1 MNAEVPEATP
11 EEAARLLEEG
21 ALLVDV
27 RERLEWD
34 RARIPGAELRPLS
47 AVHGW
52 WESLPRHRTVILYCR
67 SGSRS
72 AQLAQALVTQAGF
85 DNVLNLTGGIIAW
98 AEAGLEV
105 EEG

>member
-1 MNAEVPEATP
+1 MNAEVPAATP
-11 EEAARLLEEG
+11 QEAARLLEQG

-27 RERLEWD
+27 RERLEWNQ
-34 RARIPGAELRPLS
+34 ARIPGAELRPLS
-47 AVHGW
+47 GVNGW
-52 WESLPRHRTVILYCR
+52 WESLPRDRTVILYCR

-72 AQLAQALVTQAGF
+72 AQLTQALVSQAGF

-105 EEG
+105 EEE